1 MWSFQPLRRLLPL
14 LLLSTLPVRV
24 LAGDLLSS
32 AGYSMCLDD
41 PNIQVERLNVTYN
54 RDSRLI
60 TFDVA
65 GKSTVEL
72 KVTVDLVVT
81 AYGKEVYTRSFDPC
95 DVHDINMPQICP
107 VPATTFASKGQ
118 EIIPEKYASQI
129 PSIAFSIPDLDGLV
143 QLKLVNDQGV
153 TIACVQSAITNGNTF
168 NMPAVSY
175 AAAGVAAGA
184 FAVSAAG
191 AIAAGGHPGASTTTP
206 SFGAT
211 MGWFQGLATS
221 GMLSVAYPKIY
232 QTFTTN
238 FAFST
243 GLVPWAGLQT
253 SIDNFR
259 QATGG
264 NLTDASYRYLKN
276 NATLVFADKTRN
288 TSLSTRSLLR
298 RDATVSVNGTVYGNS
313 TNNATAAEPTKSEHF
328 VHGIEAYVEQLSI
341 PKANT
346 FMTVLLVW
354 ACVVAFI
361 IVAILLGKLIL
372 ELIALS
378 GSAPKSMESW
388 RKRYWWRM
396 AKALTNLVLLLYGVW
411 TLYCIYQ
418 FTNGDSWAAKTL
430 AGVTLALFTGILL
443 GFTYKIYSKAHEYK
457 RIEGDS
463 KGLFE
468 KKEVWIRYSL
478 FYESYKRSYWWV
490 FVPVIVYMFARG
502 CVIAGLNGNGLVQ
515 VSTQLFVE
523 GLMLVFLLWTRP
535 FERKSSQWIN
545 ITIQVVRFLSVGCV
559 LVFVEEL
566 NISQTTKT
574 ITGVIL
580 IVVQCCLTGVLAIL
594 IAVNAIIGCIK
605 ENPHR
610 RQRKLAEKQAL
621 ERDLEDLD
629 PGHGR
634 RASLAM
640 DGADAHAAYAN
651 QPLPPYR
658 QNPMMP
664 PASSYYEKK
673 GPLISATAFS
683 DTSPSTSPANQSVLS
698 ASPPSHGPLLSLY
711 PSTTPPGRHVRR
723 DSPDDEDSTPLVS
736 HAAGPGRTR
745 DESAHSRRSLDSTAE
760 DSTVAPP
767 RSPWERPARLP
778 SLVPNYAAPGR
789 DATLPDLGKK
799 DSPSPG
805 AGMAF

>member
-1 MWSFQPLRRLLPL
+1 MLSALPA
-14 LLLSTLPVRV
+14 RV
-24 LAGDLLSS
+24 LAGETLSS
-32 AGYSMCLDD
+32 SGYSMCLND

-54 RDSRLI
+54 RHSRLI

-65 GKSTVEL
+65 GKSTTEL

-81 AYGKEVYTRSFDPC
+81 AYGQEVYTRSFNPC
-95 DVHDINMPQICP
+95 DINDINMPQICP
-107 VPATTFASKGQ
+107 VPATSFASKGQ

-143 QLKLVNDQGV
+143 QLKLVNTEGV
-153 TIACVQSAITNGNTF
+153 VIACVQSAITNGNTF
-168 NMPAVSY
+168 IMPVVSY

-184 FAVSAAG
+184 FAISAAG
-191 AIAAGGHPGASTTTP
+191 SIAAGGHPGVGSTTSP
-206 SFGAT
+206 SFGET
-211 MGWFQGLATS
+211 IGWFQGLATS
-221 GMLSVAYPKIY
+221 GMLSVAYPKVY
-232 QTFTTN
+232 QSFTTN

-253 SIDNFR
+253 TIDSFR

-264 NLTDASYRYLKN
+264 NLTAASYEYLTK
-276 NATLVFADKTRN
+276 NATLVFPDKSHNETLN
-288 TSLSTRSLLR
+288 TRSLFR
-298 RDATVSVNGTVYGNS
+298 RDTVVSVNGTDYGNGTFS
-313 TNNATAAEPTKSEHF
+313 NTTAPPTKSEHF

-354 ACVVAFI
+354 ACVVGVI
-361 IVAILLGKLIL
+361 IVAILLGKLVL

-378 GSAPKSMESW
+378 RPLPPSMESW

-396 AKALTNLVLLLYGVW
+396 AKALTNLVLLLYGMW

-418 FTNGDSWAAKTL
+418 FTNGDSWAAKAL
-430 AGVTLALFTGILL
+430 AGITLALFTGVLL
-443 GFTYKIYSKAHEYK
+443 GFTYKIYSKAREYK
-457 RIEGDS
+457 RLEGDS

-478 FYESYKRSYWWV
+478 FYESYKRSYWWI
-490 FVPVIVYMFARG
+490 FVPVILYMFARG
-502 CVIAGLNGNGLVQ
+502 CVIAGLNGNGLYQ
-515 VSTQLFVE
+515 VSAQLFVE

-535 FERKSSQWIN
+535 FERKSTRWIN

-580 IVVQCCLTGVLAIL
+580 IVVQCVLTGILAIL

-621 ERDLEDLD
+621 ERDLEDLE
-629 PGHGR
+629 PGSHPR
-634 RASLAM
+634 RASLSM
-640 DGADAHAAYAN
+640 DGADAHSAYTN
-651 QPLPPYR
+651 QPLPPYQ
-658 QNPMMP
+658 QNA
-664 PASSYYEKK
+664 PALPYANAYYDKK
-673 GPLISATAFS
+673 TPLISTTAFS
-683 DTSPSTSPANQSVLS
+683 T
-698 ASPPSHGPLLSLY
+698 SPPSGISLY
-711 PSTTPPGRHVRR
+711 PAPTGPLPPPPPSRHTLRS
-723 DSPDDEDSTPLVS
+723 DSPDSLSSDTDIAPLVS
-736 HAAGPGRTR
+736 HAAGPGRVR
-745 DESAHSRRSLDSTAE
+745 DESQHSTRSLETSRLRSDSSAT
-760 DSTVAPP
+760 TTT
-767 RSPWERPARLP
+767 RSLWEREPRLP
-778 SLVPNYAAPGR
+778 SPAPNHAEPGR
-789 DATLPDLGKK
+789 DAKLPVLIKEEGGK
-799 DSPSPG
+799 PPG
-805 AGMAF
+805 GFGMAL

>member
-1 MWSFQPLRRLLPL
+1 
-14 LLLSTLPVRV
+14 
-24 LAGDLLSS
+24 
-32 AGYSMCLDD
+32 MCLDD

-54 RDSRLI
+54 RNTRLI

-65 GKSTVEL
+65 GKSTVQL
-72 KVTVDLVVT
+72 MVTVDLVVT
-81 AYGKEVYTRSFDPC
+81 AYGKEVYTRSFNPC

-129 PSIAFSIPDLDGLV
+129 PGIAFSIPDLDGLV
-143 QLKLVNDQGV
+143 QLKLVNTEGV

-168 NMPAVSY
+168 IMPAVSY

-191 AIAAGGHPGASTTTP
+191 AIAAGGHPGASTSSP

-221 GMLSVAYPKIY
+221 GMLSVAYPKVY
-232 QTFTTN
+232 QSFTTN

-259 QATGG
+259 EATGG
-264 NLTDASYRYLKN
+264 NLTDANYQYLTK
-276 NATLVFADKTRN
+276 NATLVFADKTKTN
-288 TSLSTRSLLR
+288 SVNARSLFR

-313 TNNATAAEPTKSEHF
+313 TNNSTAEPTKSEHF

-354 ACVVAFI
+354 ACVVGFI
-361 IVAILLGKLIL
+361 IVAILLGKVIL

-378 GSAPKSMESW
+378 GKAPKSMESW

-430 AGVTLALFTGILL
+430 AGVTLALFTGVLL
-443 GFTYKIYSKAHEYK
+443 GFTYKIYSKAREYK

-478 FYESYKRSYWWV
+478 FYESYKRSYWWI

-502 CVIAGLNGNGLVQ
+502 CVIAGLNGNGLYQ
-515 VSTQLFVE
+515 VSAQLCVE
-523 GLMLVFLLWTRP
+523 GLMLIFLLWTRP
-535 FERKSSQWIN
+535 FERKSAQWIN

-580 IVVQCCLTGVLAIL
+580 IVVQCCLTGILAIL

-629 PGHGR
+629 PGYGVGR
-634 RASLAM
+634 RASLTM
-640 DGADAHAAYAN
+640 DGADAHNAYAN
-651 QPLPPYR
+651 QPLPPYQ

-664 PASSYYEKK
+664 PASSFYEKK

-683 DTSPSTSPANQSVLS
+683 DNSPSSSPPDHGMLS
-698 ASPPSHGPLLSLY
+698 TSPPSHGPLLSLY

-723 DSPDDEDSTPLVS
+723 CDTPDDADNTPLVA

-745 DESAHSRRSLDSTAE
+745 DESAHSRRSLESTAE
-760 DSTVAPP
+760 ENTAAP
-767 RSPWERPARLP
+767 RSLWERQPRLP
-778 SLVPNYAAPGR
+778 SPVPNYAEPGR
-789 DATLPDLGKK
+789 DAKLPDLLT
-799 DSPSPG
+799 DEHPSSRQQPG
-805 AGMAF
+805 VGSGMAF

>member
-1 MWSFQPLRRLLPL
+1 M
-14 LLLSTLPVRV
+14 
-24 LAGDLLSS
+24 
-32 AGYSMCLDD
+32 
-41 PNIQVERLNVTYN
+41 
-54 RDSRLI
+54 
-60 TFDVA
+60 
-65 GKSTVEL
+65 
-72 KVTVDLVVT
+72 KVTVDLVIT

-95 DVHDINMPQICP
+95 DIHDINMPQICP
-107 VPATTFASKGQ
+107 VPATSFASKGQ
-118 EIIPEKYASQI
+118 ETIPEKYASQI
-129 PSIAFSIPDLDGLV
+129 PGIAFSIPDLDGLV
-143 QLKLVNDQGV
+143 QLKLVNPEGV
-153 TIACVQSAITNGNTF
+153 TIACVQSGITNGNTF
-168 NMPAVSY
+168 IMPVVSY

-221 GMLSVAYPKIY
+221 GMLSVAYPKVY
-232 QTFTTN
+232 QSFTTN

-264 NLTDASYRYLKN
+264 NLTDASYQYLTK

-288 TSLSTRSLLR
+288 GSLSTRSLLR
-298 RDATVSVNGTVYGNS
+298 RDTTVSVNGTVYGNATDGSNS
-313 TNNATAAEPTKSEHF
+313 TAEPTKSEHF

-354 ACVVAFI
+354 ACVVGFI

-378 GSAPKSMESW
+378 GKAPKSMESW

-396 AKALTNLVLLLYGVW
+396 AKALTNLVLILYGVW

-430 AGVTLALFTGILL
+430 AGVTLALFTAVLM
-443 GFTYKIYSKAHEYK
+443 GFTYKIWSKAREYK
-457 RIEGDS
+457 RLEGDS

-468 KKEVWIRYSL
+468 NKEVWIRYSL
-478 FYESYKRSYWWV
+478 FYDSYKRSYWWI

-502 CVIAGLNGNGLVQ
+502 CVIAGLNGNGLYQ
-515 VSTQLFVE
+515 VSAQLFVE

-580 IVVQCCLTGVLAIL
+580 IVVQCCLTGILAIL

-640 DGADAHAAYAN
+640 DGIDAHTAYTN
-651 QPLPPYR
+651 QPLPPYQ
-658 QNPMMP
+658 QNPMLP
-664 PASSYYEKK
+664 PAGSYYEKK

-683 DTSPSTSPANQSVLS
+683 DTSPSSSPPNHGLLS
-698 ASPPSHGPLLSLY
+698 TSPPSQGPLLSLY
-711 PSTTPPGRHVRR
+711 PSTTPPGRHRR
-723 DSPDDEDSTPLVS
+723 CDSPDAEDSKPLVS
-736 HAAGPGRTR
+736 HAAGYGRSR
-745 DESAHSRRSLDSTAE
+745 AESTASRGSLEDISAASRSL
-760 DSTVAPP
+760 
-767 RSPWERPARLP
+767 WERQPRLP
-778 SLVPNYAAPGR
+778 SPAPNYAEPGR
-789 DATLPDLGKK
+789 DAKLPDLLTGDGPEKK
-799 DSPSPG
+799 DSPSPSSRAG
-805 AGMAF
+805 PGMAF